1 MAVLSTAPLGITQG
15 EVAQNINLNTHEG
28 IDRRWRNKIRY
39 LVCLECS
46 RNEILLR
53 PTIRTIETASSMK
66 TAHLLPCTLAALAGF
81 ATAATIITPSGATS
95 TTALSGR
102 TMTEAINGSLL
113 TSTDPDVLNWTHSL
127 MTGTSGYW
135 LSASGAAT
143 SGTEVITL
151 GFASPITVNKIY
163 VWNYH
168 RENPTWDDR
177 ALGSFIM
184 SLSTDNGATYPTSI
198 MDFQLSDIRNTSL
211 TAVPTEAFSFATQ
224 TGVTHIKLTNLKNL
238 HQVYGTGAP
247 DADSNYI
254 GVGEI
259 RFDSAAIPEPSTAVL
274 SGLVLSLGLLRR
286 RRRGNVEC

>member
-1 MAVLSTAPLGITQG
+1 
-15 EVAQNINLNTHEG
+15 
-28 IDRRWRNKIRY
+28 
-39 LVCLECS
+39 
-46 RNEILLR
+46 
-53 PTIRTIETASSMK
+53 MK
-66 TAHLLPCTLAALAGF
+66 TAHLTALVLAGLAGF
-81 ATAATIITPSGATS
+81 ANAETIITPSSATS
-95 TTALSGR
+95 TTQIGTTRS
-102 TMTEAINGSLL
+102 MTEAINGSLL
-113 TSTDPDVLNWTHSL
+113 TATDPNVLNWTHGL
-127 MTGTSGYW
+127 TGAGNSGYW

-151 GFASPITVNKIY
+151 GFASPVTVDKIY

-184 SLSTDNGATYPTSI
+184 SLSTDNGATYPTTI
-198 MDFQLSDIRNTSL
+198 MNFQLSDIRNTSL

-259 RFDSAAIPEPSTAVL
+259 RFGYTAIPEPTTAL
-274 SGLVLSLGLLRR
+274 AGLLLGAGLLRR
-286 RRRGNVEC
+286 RRK